1 MRKFVTE
8 LGVFFLTIIL
18 FAIPILTTCAFIYQW
33 RSIFAFLLFIASVI
47 DIITL
52 SVLITHYVDVEDL
65 QVR

>member
-33 RSIFAFLLFIASVI
+33 RPVFAFLLFVASVI
-47 DIITL
+47 DIIAI
-52 SVLITHYVDVEDL
+52 SVFITHCVNVGDL
-65 QVR
+65 

>member
-8 LGVFFLTIIL
+8 LGMFFLTIIL

-33 RSIFAFLLFIASVI
+33 RSIFLMLLFIASVI

-52 SVLITHYVDVEDL
+52 SVLITHYVNVADL
-65 QVR
+65 

>member
-18 FAIPILTTCAFIYQW
+18 FTIPILTTCAFIYQW
-33 RSIFAFLLFIASVI
+33 HSFFLMLLFIASVI

-52 SVLITHYVDVEDL
+52 SVLITHYIDVSDL
-65 QVR
+65 